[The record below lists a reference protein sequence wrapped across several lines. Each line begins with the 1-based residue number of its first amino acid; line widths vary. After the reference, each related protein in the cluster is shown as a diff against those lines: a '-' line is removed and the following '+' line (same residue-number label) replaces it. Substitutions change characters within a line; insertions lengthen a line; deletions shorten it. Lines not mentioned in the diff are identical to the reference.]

1 MKLRLSKKI
10 NILVLGLLLGACSS
24 IIRDPEP
31 MGEIP
36 CLPANY
42 WSNTEP
48 YINPSLQASDET
60 VFFQSQEKQSLAQ
73 LVDVGLSNNPIT
85 KFTWSNA
92 KSNAYTYKSTLSL
105 LFPQVNFQENVSFI
119 DQSST
124 FRDPVPPSPQSTGLS
139 TNLIFSDV
147 SIQYLL
153 LDFGGRFGAIES
165 AWQGLVSSNMIH
177 NQSIQDVTILIVTN
191 YYLYLQN
198 VALLEAR
205 KEDLKN
211 AQETYDSA
219 KAQFDSGVVTV
230 VDVLQAESTLANAV
244 LAFQQQENLL
254 INSHA
259 ALATSIGLPPN
270 TEFDVE
276 NTPYNLPKEQI
287 KTQVEFLL
295 SVAKKERADLAA
307 RQAQFMQQRANLQVV
322 KSSAMPNIVATADY
336 INTQYTK
343 GPISSGHSYIT
354 TISLNVPL
362 FQGFFFTNQIR
373 RAKADVT
380 SAFENWRITEQQI
393 LLDVFSNYSN
403 FQTAVDSLNAAD
415 EFLKS
420 AQEAYDALLAQYQ
433 GGITTITALLQGEA
447 TLANARSQQIQS
459 RTSVATS
466 FAQLTYS
473 MGILSVTDDYS
484 VLYPEKKET
493 DECEDL
499 NK

>member
-1 MKLRLSKKI
+1 MKLGSFKKI
-10 NILVLGLLLGACSS
+10 NTLIISLLFTACSS

-31 MGEIP
+31 LGEIP
-36 CLPANY
+36 CLPADY
-42 WSNTEP
+42 WTSADP
-48 YINPSLQASDET
+48 YINPSLEASDET
-60 VFFQSQEKQSLAQ
+60 IFFQSQEKQSLAQ

-105 LFPQVNFQENVSFI
+105 WFPQVDFQENASFI

-124 FRDPVPPSPQSTGLS
+124 LRDPIPPTPHSTGLS
-139 TNLIFSDV
+139 TNLFFSDV

-153 LDFGGRFGAIES
+153 LDFGGRFGTIES
-165 AWQGLVSSNMIH
+165 AWQGLVSANMVH
-177 NQSIQDVTILIVTN
+177 NQSIQDVTVLIVTN

-198 VALLEAR
+198 LALLEAR

-219 KAQFDSGVVTV
+219 KAQFDSGIVTI
-230 VDVLQAESTLANAV
+230 VDVLQAESNLASTV
-244 LAFQQQENLL
+244 LAFQQQENLA

-259 ALATSIGLPPN
+259 ALATSIGLPPD
-270 TEFDVE
+270 TKFEVE
-276 NTPYNLPKEQI
+276 ETPYEIPKEQI
-287 KTQVEFLL
+287 KTEVEFLL

-322 KSSAMPNIVATADY
+322 KSSAMPNITASADY
-336 INTQYTK
+336 INTQYTQ
-343 GPISSGHSYIT
+343 GPIKSGHSYIT
-354 TISLNVPL
+354 TISLNIPL

-380 SAFENWRITEQQI
+380 TAFENWRITEQQI
-393 LLDVFSNYSN
+393 MLDVFTNYYN

-415 EFLKS
+415 EFLKFS
-420 AQEAYDALLAQYQ
+420 QEAYDALLAQYQ
-433 GGITTITALLQGEA
+433 SGITTITALLQGEA
-447 TLANARSQQIQS
+447 TLANARSQQIES
-459 RTSVATS
+459 RTAVATT

-484 VLYPEKKET
+484 VLYPAKKG
-493 DECEDL
+493 DEDCK
-499 NK
+499 N